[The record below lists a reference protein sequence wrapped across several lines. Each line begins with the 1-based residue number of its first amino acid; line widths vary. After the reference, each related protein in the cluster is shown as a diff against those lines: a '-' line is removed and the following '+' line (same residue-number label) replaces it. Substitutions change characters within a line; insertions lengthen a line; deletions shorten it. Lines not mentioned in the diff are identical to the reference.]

1 MPLVLIFVC
10 FEADT
15 MAVYS
20 KYILWKQPKTE
31 SDWIIL
37 INEEK
42 KIKTFLVNFVYSVKK
57 HSIYC
62 ASI

>member
-1 MPLVLIFVC
+1 
-10 FEADT
+10 

-42 KIKTFLVNFVYSVKK
+42 KIKIFLVNFVYSVKN
-57 HSIYC
+57 HSIYYV
-62 ASI
+62 SI